1 MRQRERAE
9 KCARGELTYNFPV
22 SFCELVKAAKRAAAN
37 TAEGS
42 AVTFK
47 RLHFTVTVLSSSP
60 LVLEIENF
68 LTDKMLQKV
77 LDSTKKGTWERS
89 ITIDEFGDVLRDDP
103 NRTSSTMSL
112 DAVLSPSDLASI
124 KRLVARFTGFE
135 EFDIE
140 YPVTLVMYQQDEF
153 YNAHHDAGTVMFRN
167 GNPCEDFTS
176 ATSIDDLVVAI
187 PDDQPVRMVSLF
199 VYLKTHEAGTSF
211 PWLGLT
217 TEAKA
222 GKCVLF
228 ANYCPTLGRLDPRA
242 IHAGIR
248 LDKAAVPKFGLNIFV
263 TMPPLHIHTL
273 TRTFTHHYQTHAHT
287 HRKHSTHCSPQLSP
301 KKR

>member
-1 MRQRERAE
+1 
-9 KCARGELTYNFPV
+9 
-22 SFCELVKAAKRAAAN
+22 LVEAAKQAVGT
-37 TAEGS
+37 TAQGE
-42 AVTFK
+42 AVRFTQHPFK
-47 RLHFTVTVLSSSP
+47 KVTLLSSSP
-60 LVLEIENF
+60 LVLEIEDF
-68 LTDKMLQKV
+68 LLDKMLQKV
-77 LDSTKKGTWERS
+77 LASTKKGTWERS
-89 ITIDEFGDVLRDDP
+89 ITIDEFGNEVHDDP

-112 DAVLSPSDLASI
+112 VDAVLSPSDLASI

-140 YPVTLVMYQQDEF
+140 YPVTLVMYQKDEF
-153 YNAHHDAGTVMFRN
+153 YNAHHDAGTVMFKN

-199 VYLKTHEAGTSF
+199 VYLKTHAAGTSF

-242 IHAGIR
+242 IHAGVR

-287 HRKHSTHCSPQLSP
+287 HTESTAHTVLRSSPRRK
-301 KKR
+301 R